1 MKKIVIILII
11 LFVNSLASDL
21 NKIKVEII
29 SQISSVI
36 MKKERVKV
44 FVSDRKFLKLK
55 KDTKKIKFVNTCQDA
70 DIIVCK
76 DIKNLPKE
84 CRNKIILCT
93 RYRSYKRSDSAFGAI
108 FWQKGRP
115 NLIFSAKS
123 IKERGIRLPNSF
135 RKYIDE

>member
-1 MKKIVIILII
+1 
-11 LFVNSLASDL
+11 
-21 NKIKVEII
+21 
-29 SQISSVI
+29 

-55 KDTKKIKFVNTCQDA
+55 KDTEKIKFVNTCQDA